1 MEQHQY
7 EKMIIQRLKQYI
19 KKEQITQKEAAN
31 RLDWTAQDLNN
42 ILKGRSPIGK
52 ARQIHIARKL
62 GISLNIDQTSN
73 LDEDDIE
80 IAEMAHR
87 LTKNQKEALKTI
99 IHGLAKEKSKA
110 A

>member
-1 MEQHQY
+1 MEQHEY
-7 EKMIIQRLKQYI
+7 EKMIIHRLIQYL
-19 KKEQITQKEAAN
+19 KKERITQKEAAN

-52 ARQIHIARKL
+52 ARQLHIAKKL
-62 GISLNIDQTSN
+62 GISLNIDPTSN

-80 IAEMAHR
+80 IAEMAHH
-87 LTKNQKEALKTI
+87 LTKGQKDALKSI
-99 IHGLAKEKSKA
+99 IHELAKKQSEA